1 MSTPHH
7 DVIIAGAGLA
17 GLAAGSALSSAGAKV
32 LLLERKPFVGGRAYS
47 YLHPSL
53 KEEIDC
59 QHVLL
64 GCCTNLR
71 ALCANA
77 HIADLIRW
85 YKGFTFLE
93 PGKAKATTLQPG
105 LLPAPFHSSLDF
117 ARAPMLSLADKA
129 GVARGLLEFMHGY
142 PSTDEESFAAWARR
156 TGQTERAIQ
165 HLWQPIVVSA
175 LNDTFENCSTKYAG
189 QVFYESFL
197 KSAEGGWFGFPTE
210 PLSIFYEHVAEQCV
224 RQGSEL
230 RLQQSVTALS
240 RDNADGRWTVRTSEG
255 DFTATSVILALPF
268 QGAAEL
274 LPADSLGSVY
284 RERFSHFQN
293 APITTVHLWFD
304 REITD
309 LDHAVL
315 LDTGIQWLFHKSR
328 IRRWSAE
335 RGSYIELTISD
346 SAAQLRQSREQILA
360 TALQE
365 LEMFFPAMGQA
376 KLLKSGILKEAR
388 ATFSVTPGLDAYRP
402 AQASPWPGLFVAGDW
417 TVTGWPSTMEG
428 AVRSGYLAAEAVTA
442 QAGSAKSFLQPDLP
456 PAGLMKLL
464 AR

>member
-1 MSTPHH
+1 MSASHY

-17 GLAAGSALSSAGAKV
+17 GLAAASALSGAGAKV

-53 KEEIDC
+53 QEEIDC

-71 ALCANA
+71 ALCADA
-77 HIADLIRW
+77 DIADLIRW

-93 PGKAKATTLQPG
+93 PGKAEATTLQPG
-105 LLPAPFHSSLDF
+105 LLPAPFHSSIDF
-117 ARAPMLSLADKA
+117 LRAPMLSLADKA
-129 GVARGLLEFMHGY
+129 GVARGLLEFVHGY
-142 PSTDEESFAAWARR
+142 PSSDTESFATWAKR
-156 TGQTERAIQ
+156 TRQTERAIR

-189 QVFYESFL
+189 QVFHESFI

-210 PLSIFYEHVAEQCV
+210 PLSTFYAHVAEQCA
-224 RQGSEL
+224 RQGTEL
-230 RLQQSVTALS
+230 RLGQSVAGLS
-240 RDNADGRWTVRTSEG
+240 HNDASDAWTVQTSVG
-255 DFTATSVILALPF
+255 NFAAGNVILALPF
-268 QGAAEL
+268 QGVAEL
-274 LPADSLGSVY
+274 LPTDAPGCVY
-284 RERFSHFQN
+284 RERFSHFQH

-328 IRRWSAE
+328 IRRWNRE

-346 SAAQLRQSREQILA
+346 SSAQLRQSREQILE
-360 TALQE
+360 TALRE
-365 LEMFFPAMGQA
+365 LEMFFPAIREA

-388 ATFSVTPGLDAYRP
+388 ATFSVTPGLDAHRP
-402 AQASPWPGLFVAGDW
+402 AQTSPWPGLFVAGDW
-417 TVTGWPSTMEG
+417 TATEWPSTMEG
-428 AVRSGYLAAEAVTA
+428 AVRSGYMAAGAA
-442 QAGSAKSFLQPDLP
+442 LGQSFLVPDLP
-456 PAGLMKLL
+456 STGLMRLL